1 MITITKYTAKNCTRD
16 SILDNA
22 LSMVDLPSKVES
34 IYLEDLSIEE
44 FYKKGIKFVPSLVLD
59 NSERQIILYGDV
71 SSSHIQKAIE
81 DLS

>member
-16 SILDNA
+16 AILDNA

-44 FYKKGIKFVPSLVLD
+44 FYKRGIKFIPSLVFD
-59 NSERQIILYGDV
+59 NGEKNIILYGDI
-71 SSSHIQKAIE
+71 SSSHVQKAIE
-81 DLS
+81 DLT